1 MPDVAPRVPSQAR
14 AVRTRARLLDAAT
27 REFAVRGYAATT
39 SKSIADR
46 ARVATGSFYQYF
58 ASKDVVLRELSATR
72 LAATAQ
78 RSIALLDPDPAE
90 VRSATASSGDA
101 GAFARVR
108 LAAVV
113 SMVME
118 LHRENPALHGVM
130 TERRH
135 ADPELDA
142 IWSAG
147 ERALVERIAG
157 LLERWGTAGDPLARA
172 FVLFGM
178 VEGSVH
184 AHVLGRPMVSD
195 ERFTT
200 ALVDALMC
208 IVQPTPSDD

>member
-27 REFAVRGYAATT
+27 REFAVHGYAATT

-72 LAATAQ
+72 LAAIAQ
-78 RSIALLDPDPAE
+78 RSVALLDPDPTDVHA
-90 VRSATASSGDA
+90 ATANGDA
-101 GAFARVR
+101 VAFARAR

-113 SMVME
+113 AMVME

-157 LLERWGTAGDPLARA
+157 LLERWGTAGDPLASA

-208 IVQPTPSDD
+208 IVQPTTSH